1 MICKLGLKYTSCTP
15 PRKMH
20 SNRPLENM
28 RDGRDR
34 YLIWKE
40 LSIFQIPV
48 GYVKTT
54 ENLLYFNSVVLSLT
68 K

>member
-1 MICKLGLKYTSCTP
+1 
-15 PRKMH
+15 MH
-20 SNRPLENM
+20 SNCPLENM
-28 RDGRDR
+28 GDGRGI

-40 LSIFQIPV
+40 LSTFQIPV

>member
-1 MICKLGLKYTSCTP
+1 
-15 PRKMH
+15 MH
-20 SNRPLENM
+20 SNRSLEIM

-40 LSIFQIPV
+40 LSIFRIPV

-54 ENLLYFNSVVLSLT
+54 LCALLYFKGVVLSVT
-68 K
+68 KYAGSQAFSQIDISRED